1 MSWTKT
7 HDLAVV
13 TGSYMHNGKEKKRY
27 ENVGHVMQGDDGGKM
42 ICLKRTFN
50 PAGLP
55 PDGRDTVVLSMFEPR
70 PRDDAP
76 PPAVVTRSAPPP
88 PMDPSDD
95 IPF

>member
-13 TGSYMHNGKEKKRY
+13 TGTYQSQGKDKKRY
-27 ENVGHVMQGDDGGKM
+27 ENVGYVLTAEDGGKM

-55 PDGRDTVVLSMFEPR
+55 ADGRDTVVLNMFDPKPKGE
-70 PRDDAP
+70 RDDAP
-76 PPAVVTRSAPPP
+76 PVAASPRRAAP
-88 PMDPSDD
+88 DPDD
-95 IPF
+95 ALPF

>member
-1 MSWTKT
+1 
-7 HDLAVV
+7 V
-13 TGSYMHNGKEKKRY
+13 TGSYTHNGKEKKRY

-70 PRDDAP
+70 PRDDAL
-76 PPAVVTRSAPPP
+76 PAPTITRPAAPLPAD
-88 PMDPSDD
+88 DPDD
-95 IPF
+95 SIPF